1 MRHNVRPAFPAAM
14 PELPDVTVYCERL
27 AAILVGSALDEV
39 RLFSP
44 FLLRSID
51 VPPTALHGQ
60 RLQGVERIGKR
71 IVLAFDAELFA
82 VVHLMIAGRLQWR
95 PLAVAARGRTGIAAF
110 DFAPGSLLLTEAG
123 SKKRASLHL
132 VRGRAALAEFDRGGL
147 EVLGSSVVQFA
158 AALQRESRTLKR
170 ALTDPRLL
178 SGIGNAYSDEILH
191 AARLSPTQ
199 LTRNLDAAE
208 VARLHAAT
216 QQVLRR
222 WIATLRAE
230 VGEGFPSRVTAL
242 RPGMAAHGRRG
253 QPCRACGTAIQRIR
267 YADSECNYCPTC
279 QTGGRLLAD
288 RGLSRLMRDDWPRT
302 LAELEERKRRPGG
315 GRPATG

>member
-1 MRHNVRPAFPAAM
+1 M

-27 AAILVGSALDEV
+27 AAILAGSALDEV

-44 FLLRSID
+44 FLLRSVD
-51 VPPTALHGQ
+51 VPPTALHGR

-71 IVLAFDAELFA
+71 IVLAFDEDIFA
-82 VVHLMIAGRLQWR
+82 VVHLMIAGRFQWR
-95 PLAVAARGRTGIAAF
+95 PLAVAARGRSGIAAF
-110 DFAPGSLLLTEAG
+110 DFAPGTLLLTEAG
-123 SKKRASLHL
+123 SRKRASLHI
-132 VRGRAALAEFDRGGL
+132 VRGRTSLAEFDRGGL
-147 EVLGSSVVQFA
+147 EVPGSSLSQFA
-158 AALQRESRTLKR
+158 VALQRESRTLKR

-178 SGIGNAYSDEILH
+178 NGIGNAYSDEILH

-199 LTRNLDAAE
+199 LTRNLDAGE
-208 VARLHAAT
+208 VTRLHTAT
-216 QQVLRR
+216 ELVLRR

-230 VGEGFPSRVTAL
+230 VGEGFPSRVTAF

-253 QPCRACGTAIQRIR
+253 QPCPTCDTPIQRIR

-302 LAELEERKRRPGG
+302 LAELEERKRHPGG
-315 GRPATG
+315 GGSREG